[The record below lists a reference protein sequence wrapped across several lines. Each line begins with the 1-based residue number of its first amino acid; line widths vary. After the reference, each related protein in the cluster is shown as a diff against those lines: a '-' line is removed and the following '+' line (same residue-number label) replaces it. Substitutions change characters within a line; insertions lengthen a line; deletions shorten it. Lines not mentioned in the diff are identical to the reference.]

1 MSQTAEQL
9 RIVLANT
16 FKLYFKAHSFHWN
29 VRGPLF
35 HSMHQYFGGL
45 YTQVFAEVDT
55 VAEQIRALG
64 EMAPG
69 SLSELL
75 FPASAPPEATHG
87 IQTVPYHEM
96 HLMTVP
102 YDVAPMIAEL
112 IGLNEEVLES
122 LYRAHDAAAEEQHD
136 GVVNFIEGAI
146 DAHAKIS
153 WQLKAHL
160 N

>member
-16 FKLYFKAHSFHWN
+16 FKLYFTAHSFHWN

-35 HSMHQYFGGL
+35 HQMHQYFGGL
-45 YTQVFAEVDT
+45 YTEVFAEVDT

-87 IQTVPYHEM
+87 IR
-96 HLMTVP
+96 TVP

-146 DAHAKIS
+146 DAHAKIA

>member
-16 FKLYFKAHSFHWN
+16 FKLYFTAHSFHWN

-75 FPASAPPEATHG
+75 APAPPEANH
-87 IQTVPYHEM
+87 
-96 HLMTVP
+96 TVP

-146 DAHAKIS
+146 DAHAKIA

>member
-16 FKLYFKAHSFHWN
+16 FKLYFTAHSFHWN
-29 VRGPLF
+29 VRGPPF

-75 FPASAPPEATHG
+75 APASAPSGATH
-87 IQTVPYHEM
+87 
-96 HLMTVP
+96 TVP

-112 IGLNEEVLES
+112 IGPNEEVLES

-146 DAHAKIS
+146 DAHAKIA
-153 WQLKAHL
+153 WMLKSHL
-160 N
+160 